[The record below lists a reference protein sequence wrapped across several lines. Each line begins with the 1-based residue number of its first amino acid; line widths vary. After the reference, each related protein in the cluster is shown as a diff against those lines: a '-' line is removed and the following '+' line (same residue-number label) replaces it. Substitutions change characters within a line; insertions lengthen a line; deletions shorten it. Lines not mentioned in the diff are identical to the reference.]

1 MLCDFIN
8 VVLTELYVENT
19 TVVIFDNLTLQ
30 CESDT
35 INPDAEITYKWHR
48 FGGSIP
54 TGSIESDSGQLTIP
68 RVAPEDQG
76 KYYCMGIQLGHC
88 AESNH
93 ATVTVDGK
101 NTSYLAS

>member
-1 MLCDFIN
+1 MLMLCDFIN

-35 INPDAEITYKWHR
+35 INPDEEITYKWHR

-54 TGSIESDSGQLTIP
+54 AKSIESDSGQLTIP
-68 RVAPEDQG
+68 RVAPEDEG
-76 KYYCMGIQLGHC
+76 EYYCTAIQHGHC

-101 NTSYLAS
+101 NTT